1 MSASNS
7 AKIVAR
13 NVAAIRRF
21 GDPSGI
27 AQVIVGNPA
36 ATRLESGVG
45 NCFPG
50 LECDLRN
57 LERRFFPF
65 MEVEAIGNFL
75 LIASIDMDAVARSLA
90 AGLVSPADEAV
101 YQTLAGDL
109 AAGRLV
115 LVSRM
120 AGTFGPLGQMAFDLA
135 LIELD
140 GEPAVPGDLNDVSS
154 GAGRRPADAW
164 TAIRLLTEGSDVTL
178 TFRRQEA
185 PAARPTLT
193 APRARYLDDNGA
205 LAAIFLPGEL
215 TQSLCSPWTHDFRDC
230 GCFYWAS
237 NHPDIAQPVLPT
249 GGASGQAWQRDV
261 PWQRRARVIGTQPPA
276 PATGTSAQLI
286 EMRHYE
292 INNRWQEL
300 HFVVGR
306 REIVAPFAP
315 GAAAPET
322 PLPDLASLIEH
333 LRYAAGVELAVA
345 QEYLCAAYSLKPITD
360 PSVAGNANLR
370 DDIRASRSELL
381 RIAIGEM
388 RHTRA
393 VNDVIRG
400 LTPAGTFEPALR
412 VASRVPGA
420 AGQMRDVMMRAATRA
435 AVKDFIDVEAPS
447 AGVDGLYSRILATLV
462 TPPADVAPLATDEW
476 REAVRSIIAEGE
488 DHFQTFL
495 DMQEWLEEHAET
507 TYLRSVAPPR
517 PPVGHAANSQLQTAY
532 AAMLTSLRDG
542 YRKGRFLGATEI
554 NAART
559 SMVMPGGIDALA
571 EAVANQGFLVVFDP
585 PAGMEFA
592 PLDPPVA

>member
-1 MSASNS
+1 
-7 AKIVAR
+7 
-13 NVAAIRRF
+13 
-21 GDPSGI
+21 
-27 AQVIVGNPA
+27 
-36 ATRLESGVG
+36 
-45 NCFPG
+45 
-50 LECDLRN
+50 
-57 LERRFFPF
+57 
-65 MEVEAIGNFL
+65 METINNFL
-75 LIASIDMDAVARSLA
+75 VVATIDMDAVERGAA
-90 AGLVSPADEAV
+90 AGSVTPADVAV
-101 YQTLAGDL
+101 YRNSADDV

-135 LIELD
+135 LIAMD
-140 GEPAVPGDLNDVSS
+140 GQAAVQGDLSDTSS
-154 GAGRRPADAW
+154 GPGRRPADAW
-164 TAIRLLTEGSDVTL
+164 TAIRLLTEGKDVTL
-178 TFRRQEA
+178 TFRRQG
-185 PAARPTLT
+185 AATSRPTLT

-205 LAAIFLPGEL
+205 LAAVFLPGEL

-237 NHPDIAQPVLPT
+237 NHPDIAQPVLPS
-249 GGASGQAWQRDV
+249 GGATGQSWQRDV
-261 PWQRRARVIGTQPPA
+261 PWERSARVIGTQPPA
-276 PATGTSAQLI
+276 PATGTSAQPI

-306 REIVAPFAP
+306 REIVAPYTP
-315 GAAAPET
+315 GAAAPGV
-322 PLPDLASLIEH
+322 PLPNVATLIEL

-360 PSVAGNANLR
+360 PGVAGNAALR
-370 DDIRASRSELL
+370 DDIRASRAELM

-393 VNDVIRG
+393 VNDIIRG
-400 LTPAGTFEPALR
+400 LMPAGTFEPALR

-420 AGQMRDVMMRAATRA
+420 AGQIRDVSMRAATKE
-435 AVKDFIDVEAPS
+435 AVKDFIEVEAPS

-462 TPPADVAPLATDEW
+462 TPPTDVAPLATDEW

-495 DMQEWLEEHAET
+495 DMQEWLQEHAET
-507 TYLRSVAPPR
+507 AYLRSVTPPR
-517 PPVGHAANSQLQTAY
+517 PPAGHAANLQLQTAY
-532 AAMLTSLRDG
+532 EGMLTTLRDG

-571 EAVANQGFLVVFDP
+571 EAVASQGFLVVFDP
-585 PAGMEFA
+585 PAGADFA
-592 PLDPPVA
+592 PLDPPVT